1 MYVMRIPLALVAL
14 VALLLAVAC
23 GGSDAAT
30 STPSPTPS
38 PTRSPTPS
46 PTPSPKPTPS
56 PTPSPPP
63 TPAPTEAPPNT
74 IDLSGS
80 QAKQGG
86 FLIVRLV
93 NSPGVNAPV
102 ADLNAAPY
110 SMAYSAAAG
119 DWYTYIGLD
128 TFFGIGD
135 YPIEVWDSGMLA
147 SAGTLHVDDGGF
159 TYEDITAPPAVGD
172 LLLDQ
177 ARIDA
182 EAAQVS
188 AIEAVVTPEKYWSGA
203 WIVPTVGE
211 TTSNFG
217 AMRSTNGGPY
227 YPHTGVDLAN
237 NEGTGIY
244 AAADGMVALATE
256 LYLYG
261 NAVIIDHGVGV
272 FSAYNHMSQSL
283 VTAGQ
288 LVHQGDLIGYMG
300 QTGFATGPHLHWEAI
315 VHGVRVDARLFTL
328 GGAEP

>member
-1 MYVMRIPLALVAL
+1 MRFPLALVAL
-14 VALLLAVAC
+14 VALLGAVAC

-30 STPSPTPS
+30 PSPSPTPS
-38 PTRSPTPS
+38 PTSSPTPS
-46 PTPSPKPTPS
+46 PTPSPVPTPS

-63 TPAPTEAPPNT
+63 TPEPAVAPPDT

-93 NSPGVNAPV
+93 NTPGLNGPAAYIAATGYNMTHSD
-102 ADLNAAPY
+102 AD
-110 SMAYSAAAG
+110 G
-119 DWYTYIGLD
+119 DWYAYIGLD
-128 TFFGIGD
+128 VFFPLGD
-135 YPIEVWDSGMLA
+135 YPLEVWDGD
-147 SAGTLHVDDGGF
+147 TLISSTTATIGDGGF

-177 ARIDA
+177 PRIDA
-182 EAAQVS
+182 EREQVA
-188 AIEAVVTPEKYWSGA
+188 AIEAVVTPEKYWSGP
-203 WIVPTVGE
+203 WIVPTVGD

-237 NEGTGIY
+237 NEGTPVY
-244 AAADGMVALATE
+244 AAADGTVALATQ

-261 NAVIIDHGVGV
+261 NGIIVDHGVGV
-272 FSAYNHMSQSL
+272 FSAYNHLQQSL
-283 VTAGQ
+283 VTPGQ
-288 LVHQGDLIGYMG
+288 FVHQGDLLGYMG

-315 VHGVRVDARLFTL
+315 VHGVRIDARLFTI

>member
-1 MYVMRIPLALVAL
+1 MRFPLALVAL
-14 VALLLAVAC
+14 VALLIAAAC

-46 PTPSPKPTPS
+46 PTPSPIPTLS

-63 TPAPTEAPPNT
+63 TPEPTLAPPNT

-80 QAKQGG
+80 QPKQGG

-93 NSPGVNAPV
+93 NTPGVSAP
-102 ADLNAAPY
+102 AAYLNATGYNMSY
-110 SMAYSAAAG
+110 SQTSG

-128 TFFGIGD
+128 IYFGIGD
-135 YPIEVWDSGMLA
+135 YPIEVWDGGTLV
-147 SAGTLHVDDGGF
+147 SAGTLHVNDGGF

-177 ARIDA
+177 PRIDA
-182 EAAQVS
+182 EREQVA
-188 AIEAVVTPEKYWSGA
+188 AIEAVVTPEKYWSGP

-227 YPHTGVDLAN
+227 YPHSGVDLAN
-237 NEGTGIY
+237 SAGTPIY
-244 AAADGMVALATE
+244 AAADGTVAFASA

-261 NAVIIDHGVGV
+261 NSVILDHGVGV
-272 FSAYNHMSQSL
+272 FSDYSHMQSF
-283 VTAGQ
+283 VVSAGQ
-288 LVHQGDLIGYMG
+288 FVHQGDLIGYMG
-300 QTGFATGPHLHWEAI
+300 ETGFATGPHLHWEAI
-315 VHGVRVDARLFTL
+315 VHGVRIDARLFTL
-328 GGAEP
+328 GGAD

>member
-1 MYVMRIPLALVAL
+1 MRFPLALVAL
-14 VALLLAVAC
+14 VALLVAVAC

-30 STPSPTPS
+30 STPSPSPS
-38 PTRSPTPS
+38 PTRPTTPS
-46 PTPSPKPTPS
+46 PTPSPIATPS

-63 TPAPTEAPPNT
+63 APEPTVAPANT

-93 NSPGVNAPV
+93 NTPALSSATAYIAATGYNMTYSNA
-102 ADLNAAPY
+102 
-110 SMAYSAAAG
+110 SG

-128 TFFGIGD
+128 VFFPLGD
-135 YPIEVWDSGMLA
+135 YPLEVWDGNSLVAATTA
-147 SAGTLHVDDGGF
+147 SIGDGGF

-177 ARIDA
+177 PRIDA
-182 EAAQVS
+182 ERDQVA
-188 AIEAVVTPEKYWSGA
+188 AIEAVVTAEKYWSGP

-227 YPHTGVDLAN
+227 FPHTGVDLAN
-237 NEGTGIY
+237 NAGTPVY
-244 AAADGMVALATE
+244 ASADGVVAFAAP

-261 NAVIIDHGVGV
+261 NGIIIDHGVGV
-272 FSAYNHMSQSL
+272 FSAYNHLQQSL

-288 LVHQGDLIGYMG
+288 FVHEGDLIGYMG
-300 QTGFATGPHLHWEAI
+300 ETGFATGPHLHWEAI
-315 VHGVRVDARLFTL
+315 VHGVRVDARLFTI